1 MGRDPKGND
10 RIPTI
15 HSQVRAASFRGSK
28 SPETYLIA
36 CNLLH
41 PASWIRVNFA
51 WSLHTM
57 SIELIR
63 FGFCF
68 LPRRDVD
75 ALAYWRP
82 SLTTRRFS
90 CLSGQLSPNAN
101 LESFDLPLEGFIFR
115 LNWHSTGTDVSLPT
129 VNHSMH
135 EPLYVGKTGTSNISV
150 VTSGIPDS
158 CNRGAPFGWLKRIG
172 TVHGRIPYWPW

>member
-1 MGRDPKGND
+1 MGLDPKGND

-51 WSLHTM
+51 WSLHAM
-57 SIELIR
+57 SIELVWSDLVSAV
-63 FGFCF
+63 FPEGMWTH
-68 LPRRDVD
+68 
-75 ALAYWRP
+75 WRP

-115 LNWHSTGTDVSLPT
+115 LNWHNTGTDVSLPT